1 MAFKYYLILKPK
13 EFAMKSIHLFY
24 TTIFVLGLSA
34 NILTVKAMENAGD
47 KKLLEYASSLE
58 AVYGTFDYRDHAWVT
73 NYIQNLPRP
82 TLDYAIDMV
91 KTEEH
96 RTIFDLINACALL
109 DEILTIK
116 GMDHTREP
124 KDYITLLQNS
134 LIENRELVNI
144 RQEYGNNSAL
154 HLATTLKLPETVKI
168 LILYGADVNA
178 QNSLQQTPL
187 HIAFTNLDR
196 NMLNNTAYNP
206 DIQRTTKF
214 NSEITIIST
223 LFTHPNINKNVS
235 DVTGATAIKLAE
247 DKGFTFTQK

>member
-1 MAFKYYLILKPK
+1 
-13 EFAMKSIHLFY
+13 MKSIHLFY
-24 TTIFVLGLSA
+24 TTIFALGLSA
-34 NILTVKAMENAGD
+34 NISTVKAMKNAGD
-47 KKLLEYASSLE
+47 GSLFEYTPALADVDEPFSCS
-58 AVYGTFDYRDHAWVT
+58 DHKWFT
-73 NYIQNLPRP
+73 NYIKNMPHP
-82 TLDYAIDMV
+82 TLNYAIDMV
-91 KTEEH
+91 KTEE
-96 RTIFDLINACALL
+96 RPTIFDLINACALL

-116 GMDHTREP
+116 GTDHTREP
-124 KDYITLLQNS
+124 KNYITLLQNS

-154 HLATTLKLPETVKI
+154 HLATTLRLPETVKI

-223 LFTHPNINKNVS
+223 LFTHPNINKNVC
-235 DVTGATAIKLAE
+235 DGTGTTVIKLAE
-247 DKGFTFTQK
+247 NRGFKFAQK